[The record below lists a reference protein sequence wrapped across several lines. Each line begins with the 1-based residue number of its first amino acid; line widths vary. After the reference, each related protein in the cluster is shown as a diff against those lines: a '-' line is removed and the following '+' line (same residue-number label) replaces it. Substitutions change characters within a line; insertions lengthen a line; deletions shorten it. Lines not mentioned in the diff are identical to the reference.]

1 MSEATIEKMMA
12 HDIAVVRC
20 DEDLHEL
27 EKQLIREGVHGMP
40 VVDKAG
46 TVVGVVSQTDL
57 IAWHFNSGVDGVSF
71 YDQRALLPSS
81 EEYGDLQITDM
92 RSATVAEIMS
102 PIVYCIKPD
111 ESPALAAARMINRQV
126 HRLIVVDDE
135 SCVLGIL
142 SASDL
147 LHAIPGVERPLRE
160 IELEMGIGTQTTAAS
175 DLPMR
180 GVD

>member
-1 MSEATIEKMMA
+1 MSEATIERMMA
-12 HDIAVVRC
+12 RDIAVIRC
-20 DEDLHEL
+20 DADVHEL
-27 EKQLIREGVHGMP
+27 EKQMLREGVHGMP

-57 IAWHFNSGVDGVSF
+57 IAWHFNSGVDGASF
-71 YDQRALLPSS
+71 YDQRVLLPSS
-81 EEYGDLQITDM
+81 EEYGELRLNDI
-92 RSATVAEIMS
+92 RSATVSEVMS
-102 PIVYCIKPD
+102 PIVYCIQPD

-126 HRLIVVDDE
+126 HRLIVVDEE
-135 SCVLGIL
+135 SRVLGIL

-160 IELEMGIGTQTTAAS
+160 LELEMGVRTQTTAAS

-180 GVD
+180 GAN